1 MLPKKLKL
9 DTSYGGLR
17 IEEHPQGIDFSG
29 KGKEMVASM
38 GYQFGWVT
46 ILGEKEEEDL
56 INKFFHLHMELI
68 LVENFLPLHLEFI
81 RKDVP
86 LSISITTP
94 PMMNFD
100 SLSQPMSSVVYSPI
114 VTMHATSSRFEF
126 GV

>member
-1 MLPKKLKL
+1 ML
-9 DTSYGGLR
+9 GER
-17 IEEHPQGIDFSG
+17 E
-29 KGKEMVASM
+29 KEMVASM
-38 GYQFGWVT
+38 GYKFGGVT
-46 ILGEKEEEDL
+46 ILGEKEEEYI

-68 LVENFLPLHLEFI
+68 LVENLLPLHLEFI
-81 RKDVP
+81 RNDVP
-86 LSISITTP
+86 LSISINTP

>member
-1 MLPKKLKL
+1 MLVE
-9 DTSYGGLR
+9 R
-17 IEEHPQGIDFSG
+17 E
-29 KGKEMVASM
+29 KEMVAYL

-46 ILGEKEEEDL
+46 ILGEKEEDDI
-56 INKFFHLHMELI
+56 INDFFHLHIELI

-94 PMMNFD
+94 PMMTLI
-100 SLSQPMSSVVYSPI
+100 SLSQPMLSVVYSPI
-114 VTMHATSSRFEF
+114 VTMHTTSSRFEF